1 MPHTFISDDDPRR
14 QERADLGEGV
24 SLSFYSNKLHPTQQ
38 SESLSTFSAL
48 EMHQR
53 DHFDMAVQQNRTAR
67 IIRVVMLVGF
77 LMITAN
83 VVVIT
88 ETTNLMTRIV
98 LGGASALALS
108 LVYFFRSTI
117 MPVNRELL
125 AQRKDIRASA
135 SQIEERER
143 DIAMLR
149 PLLNS
154 NPDGFQAV
162 WKQLHK

>member
-1 MPHTFISDDDPRR
+1 
-14 QERADLGEGV
+14 
-24 SLSFYSNKLHPTQQ
+24 
-38 SESLSTFSAL
+38 
-48 EMHQR
+48 
-53 DHFDMAVQQNRTAR
+53 
-67 IIRVVMLVGF
+67 MLVGF

-162 WKQLHK
+162 WKQLH